1 MKKNILTIT
10 GFLLFVL
17 GFVSL
22 VLSMIGVQLAILAW
36 LDQLGALFGFLFR
49 LGMILG
55 GVIIVVLGQTDWE
68 RERRESL

>member
-36 LDQLGALFGFLFR
+36 LDQPGPLFGFLIR
-49 LGMILG
+49 LGMILA